1 MTDLPQDPSDSAM
14 SRDDLIA
21 SLTEDLTPI
30 RRVRPVEGMVLIAF
44 ATIIA
49 SVASIAAHEWWDGL
63 LTGDA
68 SGYFIITH
76 GLLLV
81 LGAASTA
88 ALVSGALP
96 RVGARANAPLWSA
109 IMLGIL
115 PLGAIINLLSG
126 NGDHAREGL
135 NDPAAYMCTTASLAA
150 GALVLVAAVLWLR
163 RGAPVSL
170 ERSGW
175 LAGLAAG
182 SLGTLAYGITC
193 PLDTFSHVG
202 LWHVAPVAIGAVV
215 GRLVVPPL
223 IRW

>member
-1 MTDLPQDPSDSAM
+1 M
-14 SRDDLIA
+14 SREDLIA

-30 RRVRPVEGMVLIAF
+30 KRVRPVEGMVFIAF

-49 SVASIAAHEWWDGL
+49 SLVSIATYEWWDGL
-63 LTGDA
+63 LTGEA

-115 PLGAIINLLSG
+115 PLGAIISLLSG
-126 NGDHAREGL
+126 NGDHANEGL
-135 NDPAAYMCTTASLAA
+135 NDPVAYLCTTASLAA
-150 GALVLVAAVLWLR
+150 GALVLVAAILWLR

-170 ERSGW
+170 ETVRLACGPCGGVAW
-175 LAGLAAG
+175 HAGLRHYLPARHVLTCGIVACCAG
-182 SLGTLAYGITC
+182 CNWCSCGTLGCPAAY
-193 PLDTFSHVG
+193 PLV
-202 LWHVAPVAIGAVV
+202 
-215 GRLVVPPL
+215 
-223 IRW
+223 IRR